1 MSDNDEPLTPGAG
14 NGLLSRRALLQAG
27 AGSSLLIASA
37 TAAAS
42 VPASARPAWMKNPG
56 AAMSGY
62 GQPSSFEAGLVRQAI
77 SSQPG
82 TTGAGVSR
90 SPLAELEGTIT
101 PNGLFFERHHS
112 GIPDIDPNQHELVIH
127 GLVRQPLRFSMDTL
141 HRYPMVSRQYFLECS
156 GNSGALMAQ
165 APGQNTCAEI
175 HGLISA
181 SEWTGIRLATLLE
194 EAGVDPQATW
204 IIAEG
209 ADAAMMS
216 RSVPMSKALDD
227 AMLVLYQNGEKLR
240 PENGYPLRLLLPGWE
255 GNMSVKWLRRL
266 QITEQPA
273 MTRDETSKYTDLAS
287 DGRASLFTFL
297 MGVKSVITTPSGG
310 QQINGQGIYQINGLA
325 WSGSGRIRRVE
336 VSADGG
342 SSWADAL
349 LDEPVQDRHLTRFRS
364 ALHWQGQP
372 VTLLSRATDDA
383 GAIQPTRAAVLA
395 GRASGAFYHVNAI
408 QAWQIASNGGVSN
421 VYV

>member
-1 MSDNDEPLTPGAG
+1 MSDNDEALTSGAG
-14 NGLLSRRALLQAG
+14 NGLLSRRTLLQAG

-42 VPASARPAWMKNPG
+42 VSAVKRPAWMKNPG

-62 GQPSSFEAGLVRQAI
+62 GAPSNFEAGLIRQAI

-90 SPLAELEGTIT
+90 TPLGELEGTIT

-112 GIPDIDPNQHELVIH
+112 GIPDIDPDQHELVLH
-127 GLVRQPLRFSMDTL
+127 GLVGQPLRFSLDAL
-141 HRYPMVSRQYFLECS
+141 HRYPLVTRQYFLECS
-156 GNSGALMAQ
+156 GNSGALIAESP
-165 APGQNTCAEI
+165 AQNTCAEI

-194 EAGVDPQATW
+194 EAGVNPQAGW
-204 IIAEG
+204 VIAEG

-216 RSVPMSKALDD
+216 RSIPMSKALDD
-227 AMLVLYQNGEKLR
+227 ALLVLYQNGEKLR

-266 QITEQPA
+266 QVTDQPA
-273 MTRDETSKYTDLAS
+273 MTRDETAKYTDLGS
-287 DGRASLFTFL
+287 DGRAKLFTFP
-297 MGVKSVITTPSGG
+297 MGVKSIITTPSGG
-310 QQINGQGIYQINGLA
+310 QQINARGVYQVSGLA
-325 WSGSGRIRRVE
+325 WSGSGRIHRVE
-336 VSADGG
+336 ISADGG
-342 SSWADAL
+342 SSWSDAL
-349 LDEPVQDRHLTRFRS
+349 LEEPVQDRHLTRFRS

-372 VTLLSRATDDA
+372 VTLLSRATDDT
-383 GAIQPTRAAVLA
+383 GAVQPSRAAVVA

-408 QAWQIASNGGVSN
+408 QAWQIASSGAVSN